1 MSALLVH
8 PVVDVIRNVRRAV
21 ELREA
26 PVLWPIG
33 PGELGRI
40 EFGPG
45 RIILLGGAPG
55 SGKTALA
62 LQATVDVLRTQ
73 STVRALV
80 ANVEMGPEALVNR
93 ALARLSGIPLD
104 RIRRRSLDPGDEE
117 RFASAGATLE
127 ALEDRLGFM
136 VGPFTLGRLAEAADA
151 MAADLLVVDYVQRF
165 KGTGDARE
173 ARQNVAEVMD
183 EVRKFANAGAGVL
196 ALAALARTRGSG
208 GSTYEVSDPLA
219 AFRDSS
225 ELEYGADEAFVLE
238 RASPESGEVATLR
251 HGKCRDGELRDVR
264 LRFHG
269 ACQAFEPVLVT
280 SATPADGATP

>member
-1 MSALLVH
+1 MSAPLVH
-8 PVVDVIRNVRRAV
+8 SVADVVQRVRGAV
-21 ELREA
+21 ESGEK

-33 PGELGRI
+33 PGELGRV

-45 RIILLGGAPG
+45 RVVLLGGAPG

-73 STVRALV
+73 TAVRALV
-80 ANVEMGPEALVNR
+80 ANVEMGAEALVNR
-93 ALARLSGIPLD
+93 ALARLSGISLD
-104 RIRRRSLDPGDEE
+104 RIRRRALDPGDET
-117 RFASAGATLE
+117 RFADGVATLE
-127 ALEDRLGFM
+127 TLEDRLGFM
-136 VGPFTLGRLAEAADA
+136 LGPFTLDRLADAADA
-151 MAADLLVVDYVQRF
+151 MAANLLVVDYVQRF

-183 EVRKFANAGAGVL
+183 SIRAFATAGAGVL

-225 ELEYGADEAFVLE
+225 ELEYGADEAFILE
-238 RASPESGEVATLR
+238 RASPETGEVATLR
-251 HGKCRDGELRDVR
+251 HGKCRDGELRDVQ

-269 ACQAFEPVLVT
+269 ACQAFESVLPA
-280 SATPADGATP
+280 SAMPADGAAP

>member
-1 MSALLVH
+1 MNVPLVH
-8 PVVDVIRNVRRAV
+8 SVADVVRQVRGAV
-21 ELREA
+21 ESREVPA
-26 PVLWPIG
+26 LWPIG
-33 PGELGRI
+33 AGELGRI

-45 RIILLGGAPG
+45 RVILLGGAPG

-73 STVRALV
+73 PTVRALV
-80 ANVEMGPEALVNR
+80 ANVEMGPDALVNR

-104 RIRRRSLDPGDEE
+104 RIRRRALDPGDAP
-117 RFASAGATLE
+117 RFADGVATLE

-136 VGPFTLGRLAEAADA
+136 VGPFTLDRLADAADA
-151 MAADLLVVDYVQRF
+151 MSANLLVVDYVQRF
-165 KGTGDARE
+165 KGTSDARE

-183 EVRKFANAGAGVL
+183 SIRAFANAGAGVL

-238 RASPESGEVATLR
+238 RASEDTGGVATLR

-269 ACQAFEPVLVT
+269 ACQAFEPVFTV
-280 SATPADGATP
+280 GASPGAAP